1 MVTDPSTVRYHELV
15 ETNLASINGVAIAP
29 MEDTIELGKKM
40 VAFRAE
46 YTANGIR
53 EAINQK
59 E

>member
-1 MVTDPSTVRYHELV
+1 MRYHELV
-15 ETNLASINGVAIAP
+15 EANLASINGVAIAP

-53 EAINQK
+53 EAIDKK